1 MMPFNPEK
9 YDLEWGKMLDI
20 TEVTEKYGKK

>member
-1 MMPFNPEK
+1 MPFNPDK

-20 TEVTEKYGKK
+20 SELEEKYGKKK

>member
-9 YDLEWGKMLDI
+9 YDLEWGKMIDLSSI
-20 TEVTEKYGKK
+20 INKVEGN